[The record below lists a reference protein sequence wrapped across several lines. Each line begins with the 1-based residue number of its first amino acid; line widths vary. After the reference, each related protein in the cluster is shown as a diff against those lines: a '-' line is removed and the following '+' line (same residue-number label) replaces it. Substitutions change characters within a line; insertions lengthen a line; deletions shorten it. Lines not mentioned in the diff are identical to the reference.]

1 MVTKTDKENYN
12 MVVQIEMDKIKGRY
26 PHSDELIFNVVAD
39 NKRWGHVIKQPWG
52 IEVEPIGHAN
62 TNLLCHTREY
72 DMGFKYRIVDN
83 NNNNIIKT
91 KIITTIKGSVPVYFQ
106 MECLH

>member
-39 NKRWGHVIKQPWG
+39 NKRWGHVIK
-52 IEVEPIGHAN
+52 
-62 TNLLCHTREY
+62 
-72 DMGFKYRIVDN
+72 
-83 NNNNIIKT
+83 
-91 KIITTIKGSVPVYFQ
+91 
-106 MECLH
+106 